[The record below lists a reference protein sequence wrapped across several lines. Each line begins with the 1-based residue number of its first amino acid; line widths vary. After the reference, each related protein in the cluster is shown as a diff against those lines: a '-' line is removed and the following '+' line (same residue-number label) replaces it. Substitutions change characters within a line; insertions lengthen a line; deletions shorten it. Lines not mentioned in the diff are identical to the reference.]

1 MKIFKLPDLGEGL
14 PEAEI
19 HEWHV
24 QPGDKVEVDQPLVA
38 METAKALV
46 EVPAPRAGI
55 IAKLYGKPGDIIKT
69 NTPLVEFTVSDEA
82 NDDPIED
89 DTGATV
95 AGHIEVGQTVLN
107 EAPEGLQVTASTR
120 RISIIPALRALAKR
134 LQVDLQHVQGT
145 GPHGRITADDIKR
158 AAHQP
163 SSSLTTSII
172 TGKTESLRGVR
183 RAMLQS
189 MVTAHQ
195 RVVPTT
201 IMDDVDIQHWA
212 NDADLT
218 VRILQAIVHACQIEP
233 ALNAH
238 FDDQAYTR
246 TFADEINIG
255 VAMDADQGLFVP
267 VIKQA
272 NLQTATTLRETIN
285 RFKHQI
291 KDRSIPT
298 TDFQGA
304 TITISNFGV
313 FAGRYA
319 NPIII
324 PPMVAIL
331 GIGRLR
337 QTVKLVAG
345 ACVNH
350 KILPLSLTFD
360 HRAVTGGEASRF
372 LGAVMAHLS
381 Q

>member
-69 NTPLVEFTVSDEA
+69 NTPLVEFTSSDEDE
-82 NDDPIED
+82 DDLIE

-107 EAPEGLQVTASTR
+107 EAPEGLTIATTTART
-120 RISIIPALRALAKR
+120 SIIPALRALAKR
-134 LQVDLQHVQGT
+134 LQVDLQHVRGS
-145 GPHGRITADDIKR
+145 GPQGRITADDIKR
-158 AAHQP
+158 AAHQAP
-163 SSSLTTSII
+163 ESSVNSTIS
-172 TGKTESLRGVR
+172 GKTEPLRGVR
-183 RAMLQS
+183 RAMLQT
-189 MVTAHQ
+189 MVAAHQ
-195 RVVPTT
+195 RIVPTT
-201 IMDDVDIQHWA
+201 ILDDVDIQHWPH
-212 NDADLT
+212 DADLT
-218 VRILQAIVHACQIEP
+218 VRILQAVAHACQIEP

-246 TFADEINIG
+246 TLADQVNIG

-272 NLQTATTLRETIN
+272 NLQHATVLRETIN
-285 RFKHQI
+285 RFKAQI
-291 KDRSIPT
+291 KDRSIPAI
-298 TDFQGA
+298 DLQGA

-337 QTVKLVAG
+337 QAVKLVAG
-345 ACVNH
+345 TCANH
-350 KILPLSLTFD
+350 NILPLSLTFD
-360 HRAVTGGEASRF
+360 HRAITGGEATRF